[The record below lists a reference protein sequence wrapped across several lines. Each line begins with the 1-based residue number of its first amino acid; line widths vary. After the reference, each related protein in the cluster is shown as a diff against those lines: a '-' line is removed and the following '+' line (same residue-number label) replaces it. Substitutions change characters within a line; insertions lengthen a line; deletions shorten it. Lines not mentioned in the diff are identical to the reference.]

1 MSSVR
6 VTAIGIWPKKKFVLF
21 LTVISGF
28 CTYTGGAIIRLTKLF
43 FFIHSSD
50 EMFCEVRS
58 LMTQNVNTFQII
70 IVNNFDTVISVD
82 ISALQLF
89 RGNVSLLIIEL
100 TYRNNECTIVI
111 VYVAC
116 TRVHTY
122 SS

>member
-28 CTYTGGAIIRLTKLF
+28 CTYTGGAIIRLTNF
-43 FFIHSSD
+43 FFIPSSD

-89 RGNVSLLIIEL
+89 RGIVSLLMIEQ
-100 TYRNNECTIVI
+100 TYRHN
-111 VYVAC
+111 
-116 TRVHTY
+116 
-122 SS
+122 